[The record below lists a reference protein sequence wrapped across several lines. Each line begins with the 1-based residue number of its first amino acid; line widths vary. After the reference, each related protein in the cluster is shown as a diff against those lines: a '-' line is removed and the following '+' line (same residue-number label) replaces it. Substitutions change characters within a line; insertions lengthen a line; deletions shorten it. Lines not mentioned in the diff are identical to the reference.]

1 MHRGGYWPGLFL
13 SLAVGA
19 ILAMAWLLRIP
30 AERGPWLGVS
40 AARAAALLGLAGLA
54 MLHGALA
61 LFFYYRPE
69 RASFLAQ
76 HAQPIRFGLAIG
88 FLGGALTLQLTR
100 QYMPLSF
107 YERLLPILSYL
118 LATALLSWFWLT
130 PPLRSRLQ
138 FAWPLRVFLLI
149 VTLVSGLVMW
159 IARTRLGLT
168 PDAAYWAEPGIPIS
182 TIQLLTALLIG
193 IIFLPFQQSKGAP
206 LLTGLALWGLAV
218 GLWWLPPMQVMQGS
232 FYAPITAPHFVPYPY
247 SDAALYDSLAQS
259 LLIGQGYLGR
269 IPPRPLYVL
278 FLAALHLFFGQNYS
292 LILLAQTVILGL
304 IPVAFY
310 LLARQIGFP
319 AAGIGIALLA
329 IFREW
334 NSLWLS
340 SVTRVSNPRTLMTD
354 LPTLL
359 LLLLVAWSA
368 VRWLERP
375 QASRAVWSGGL
386 FGLLLLLRTQS
397 LLLLPFLLLIFL
409 LEQRSRHSRHNLM
422 LFLIG
427 TGCVILPWLLH
438 NYLQS
443 GFLAFDDPSQL
454 GLLASQY
461 SDHPLTPTPIGKNP
475 IGFLLTRL
483 LQQPGMVL
491 GAVLNHTFATLIGG
505 FLGLPF
511 QNVLAQGRFDL
522 DWGQRLSFHGLDW
535 FLLTAYLLLF
545 AFGLAVAWQRS
556 RWRGLLPLFLAG
568 AYALSNGVARFSGW
582 RYDLPADWMGYFYL
596 LLGAMEGI
604 RRLHFPPQLPAALPL
619 SASPLD
625 LRQIALPLGFLLGCG
640 FLPWIAQELVPS
652 RYPSALSSPSV
663 ARQMLLTLGIPK
675 APAEAAFQRLEL
687 REGRLLYPRFLY
699 KGNGLGGTNPWP
711 AYAPREYPRLGFVL
725 LNQGI
730 EQVVLPLRNAI
741 RFPSQGVDVLVLGCK
756 QADHFRAV
764 LLAVPQESLLLQSDL
779 PEWSCP

>member
-1 MHRGGYWPGLFL
+1 M
-13 SLAVGA
+13 
-19 ILAMAWLLRIP
+19 
-30 AERGPWLGVS
+30 
-40 AARAAALLGLAGLA
+40 
-54 MLHGALA
+54 
-61 LFFYYRPE
+61 
-69 RASFLAQ
+69 
-76 HAQPIRFGLAIG
+76 
-88 FLGGALTLQLTR
+88 
-100 QYMPLSF
+100 
-107 YERLLPILSYL
+107 
-118 LATALLSWFWLT
+118 
-130 PPLRSRLQ
+130 
-138 FAWPLRVFLLI
+138 
-149 VTLVSGLVMW
+149 
-159 IARTRLGLT
+159 
-168 PDAAYWAEPGIPIS
+168 
-182 TIQLLTALLIG
+182 
-193 IIFLPFQQSKGAP
+193 
-206 LLTGLALWGLAV
+206 
-218 GLWWLPPMQVMQGS
+218 
-232 FYAPITAPHFVPYPY
+232 
-247 SDAALYDSLAQS
+247 
-259 LLIGQGYLGR
+259 
-269 IPPRPLYVL
+269 
-278 FLAALHLFFGQNYS
+278 
-292 LILLAQTVILGL
+292 
-304 IPVAFY
+304 AFY

-368 VRWLERP
+368 TRWLERP

-461 SDHPLTPTPIGKNP
+461 SDHPLTPTPIDKNP
-475 IGFLLTRL
+475 IGLLFTHL
-483 LQQPGMVL
+483 LQQPGMVF

-505 FLGLPF
+505 FLAPPF
-511 QNVLAQGRFDL
+511 QNVLAQGRYDL
-522 DWGQRLSFHGLDW
+522 DW
-535 FLLTAYLLLF
+535 A
-545 AFGLAVAWQRS
+545 
-556 RWRGLLPLFLAG
+556 
-568 AYALSNGVARFSGW
+568 
-582 RYDLPADWMGYFYL
+582 
-596 LLGAMEGI
+596 
-604 RRLHFPPQLPAALPL
+604 
-619 SASPLD
+619 
-625 LRQIALPLGFLLGCG
+625 LGFLLGCG

-663 ARQMLLTLGIPK
+663 ARQMLLTLGISE

-687 REGRLLYPRFLY
+687 REGRLLYPRFLS

-725 LNQGI
+725 LNQESG
-730 EQVVLPLRNAI
+730 QVVLPLRNAI

-764 LLAVPQESLLLQSDL
+764 LLAVPQENLLLQSDL